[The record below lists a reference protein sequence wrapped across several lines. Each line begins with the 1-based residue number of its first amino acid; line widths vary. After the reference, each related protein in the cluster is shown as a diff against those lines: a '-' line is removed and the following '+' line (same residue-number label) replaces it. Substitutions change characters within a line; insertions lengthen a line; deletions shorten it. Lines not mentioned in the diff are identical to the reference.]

1 MTSVLIA
8 GLVLLFL
15 LRDLCGKEIITAEDA
30 EDSQSSQS
38 WLASYVSAARF
49 DHFVDSTILLT

>member
-1 MTSVLIA
+1 MIA